1 MFKNALKMGQY
12 LGKVK
17 KAANLM
23 VGLPDYDGYL
33 AHHARMHPDLEP
45 MTYEE
50 FFRDRQEAFYGRGI
64 RCC

>member
-1 MFKNALKMGQY
+1 MFKQALKLGDY

-23 VGLPDYDGYL
+23 IGLPDYDNYV
-33 AHHARMHPDLEP
+33 AHAKRTHPDKI

-50 FFRDRQEAFYGRGI
+50 FFRNRQEAFYGKRMG
-64 RCC
+64 CC